1 MKASEDALLNEAKA
15 SAVANDA
22 IIPRRPHRGGG
33 REGVYFTLSEL
44 TYSAT
49 ATAHS
54 IQNVPTAE
62 AVKNLESLVLNVLDP
77 IREKWQSPIYITS
90 GYRCPALNRKVG
102 GVEGSYHTRG
112 MAADITA
119 KSVFYNTALYTE
131 IRILHREGLI
141 PLTECYMERQGLY
154 IHVAYDP
161 AAPSDNPFFTK

>member
-1 MKASEDALLNEAKA
+1 MTTKSVNNTTAMPAT
-15 SAVANDA
+15 
-22 IIPRRPHRGGG
+22 PPHRGGG
-33 REGVYFTLSEL
+33 REGVSYFTIPEL
-44 TYSAT
+44 T
-49 ATAHS
+49 HS
-54 IQNVPTAE
+54 LRAQACGIDNAPTAE
-62 AVKNLESLVLNVLDP
+62 AVPLMVELIDRVLDP

-131 IRILHREGLI
+131 IRILHAKGLT

-161 AAPSDNPFFTK
+161 AAPSENPFFTKL

>member
-1 MKASEDALLNEAKA
+1 MKYFSLGEFSHSDTAVSLGIDNTIPKECVAK
-15 SAVANDA
+15 
-22 IIPRRPHRGGG
+22 IEH
-33 REGVYFTLSEL
+33 
-44 TYSAT
+44 
-49 ATAHS
+49 
-54 IQNVPTAE
+54 
-62 AVKNLESLVLNVLDP
+62 LVHCVLDP

-102 GVEGSYHTRG
+102 GVENSYHTRG

-131 IRILHREGLI
+131 IRILHAKGLI

-161 AAPSDNPFFTK
+161 AAPSEKPFFTK

>member
-1 MKASEDALLNEAKA
+1 MKHFT
-15 SAVANDA
+15 
-22 IIPRRPHRGGG
+22 IP
-33 REGVYFTLSEL
+33 EL
-44 TYSAT
+44 I
-49 ATAHS
+49 HS
-54 IQNVPTAE
+54 LRAQACGIDNTPTAE
-62 AVKNLESLVLNVLDP
+62 AVPLMVELIDRVLDP
-77 IREKWQSPIYITS
+77 IRERWQSPIYITS

-102 GVEGSYHTRG
+102 GVANSYHTRG
-112 MAADITA
+112 MAADITT

>member
-1 MKASEDALLNEAKA
+1 MTTNNNIVQNLSSPYGGTKRGAS
-15 SAVANDA
+15 
-22 IIPRRPHRGGG
+22 
-33 REGVYFTLSEL
+33 YFTLSEL
-44 TYSAT
+44 TYSST

-62 AVKNLESLVLNVLDP
+62 AVKNLESLVLNVLEP

-161 AAPSDNPFFTK
+161 AAPSDNPFFCK